1 MKKFV
6 STALTGVCA
15 LALLVSSAVGAQIND
30 VADKIAHAYSVDGM
44 DAVNSISVKMEVSV
58 GSLGQ
63 NRTPTLGEFH
73 NMRIWAD
80 MDFSGER
87 FSLEYFNDFYRSLH
101 HFRFLEVDG
110 KSHAIVYQSRALL
123 PGASGAGSRMGELLP
138 IVRTSDFLL
147 AYMISKT
154 PEKMEYLADE
164 QFMGRVLSKYKFTLE
179 GERVLYPS
187 IDPETGLIAKVAMT
201 DASTDTFY
209 QFRDHAN
216 KGGLRFARQVD
227 LYNNGRLVSYR
238 RYTDVAVNDVS
249 AENFELENS
258 LRQMPGNIDRAAWHT
273 DEVLPGVYHI
283 GEGSTYSTFV
293 DTGEYLIGVGALQRL
308 GSRLDYFREQMGN
321 QKPLKYMVASH
332 HHFDHISGIKDL
344 LDTDVKFIITPNTE
358 QLLSEHV
365 SPDFGED
372 RYEVV
377 SSMRELGEGPNKV
390 ILNLL
395 STVDVSEVLLF
406 QIPDK
411 KAFVAADHYRA
422 PYPTSQMR
430 AATRAGVSLK
440 NEITKLGLDFDYVI
454 NLHDPGK
461 WTWEA
466 FEESFTRFNEE
477 KCPLNRPI
485 CRTPV
490 E

>member
-1 MKKFV
+1 MKKLV
-6 STALTGVCA
+6 STALIGAGA
-15 LALLVSSAVGAQIND
+15 LALLVSNTVGAQISD
-30 VADKIAHAYSVDGM
+30 VADKVARAYSVNGM
-44 DAVNSISVKMEVSV
+44 GAVDSISVRMDVSV

-63 NRTPTLGEFH
+63 NQTPTLGEFH

-123 PGASGAGSRMGELLP
+123 PGASGAGSRIGELLP

-147 AYMISKT
+147 AYMISRT
-154 PEKMEYLADE
+154 PENMEYLGSE
-164 QFMGRVLSKYKFTLE
+164 QFMGRELSKYKFTME

-187 IDPETGLIAKVAMT
+187 IDPETGLIAKLAMT
-201 DASTDTFY
+201 DASTDNFY

-216 KGGLRFARQVD
+216 KDGLRFARQVD
-227 LYNNGRLVSYR
+227 LYRDGRLVSYR
-238 RYTDVAVNDVS
+238 RSTDVAINAVS
-249 AENFELENS
+249 DENFELES
-258 LRQMPGNIDRAAWHT
+258 DLRQMPGNIDRAAWHA
-273 DEVLPGVYHI
+273 DEVLSGVYHI
-283 GEGSTYSTFV
+283 GEGSTYSTFI

-308 GSRLDYFREQMGN
+308 GSRLDYFREQTGN
-321 QKPLKYMVASH
+321 RKPLKYMVASH
-332 HHFDHISGIKDL
+332 HHHDHISGIKDL
-344 LDTDVKFIITPNTE
+344 LDTDVKFFITPNTE
-358 QLLSEHV
+358 QLLAEHV
-365 SPDFGED
+365 SSDFGKD

-390 ILNLL
+390 VLNLL

-406 QIPDK
+406 HVPGK
-411 KAFVAADHYRA
+411 KVFVAADHYRA
-422 PYPTSQMR
+422 PYPTNQMR

-440 NEITKLGLDFDYVI
+440 NGITKLGLDFDYLI

-466 FEESFTRFNEE
+466 FEESFTRFHDE

-485 CRTPV
+485 CRAPV